1 MSEHSNKENLY
12 HIPTP
17 DEYLRAVQS
26 ALNDSNEENWSE
38 SVDIAQ
44 RNLVALGDWMG
55 SHLLFSQDEPCNEED
70 YEPIP
75 PGTLCG
81 GLVPKY
87 KTKRTPGDDG
97 NQSNDL

>member
-1 MSEHSNKENLY
+1 MSEQSKKEISY
-12 HIPTP
+12 RIPTP
-17 DEYLRAVQS
+17 GEYLQAART
-26 ALNDSNEENWSE
+26 ALNDATEENWSE
-38 SVDIAQ
+38 SVDVAQ

-97 NQSNDL
+97 NQLNDL